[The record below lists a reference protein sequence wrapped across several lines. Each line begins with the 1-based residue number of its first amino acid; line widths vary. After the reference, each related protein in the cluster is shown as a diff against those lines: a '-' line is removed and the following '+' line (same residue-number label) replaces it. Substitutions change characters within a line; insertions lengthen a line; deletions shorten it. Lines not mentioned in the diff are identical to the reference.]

1 MCKSEEHCV
10 DTCQYKERAYEW
22 AFQLRLKD
30 EKIFDKSSKHSSSRK
45 ETDRVANNRRT
56 HLNRQKEKKT
66 AYVAQDIDS
75 EVYESYSKIE
85 SDDEDDDND
94 FVVAEEGMMAFSDET
109 PRGKPRSSSPLPMWH
124 ADTAASSHMTDNPKN
139 FKGPLRPTR

>member
-10 DTCQYKERAYEW
+10 DICQYKERAYEW

-30 EKIFDKSSKHSSSRK
+30 EKIFAKSSKHSSSRK

-94 FVVAEEGMMAFSDET
+94 VVVVVEEEE
-109 PRGKPRSSSPLPMWH
+109 
-124 ADTAASSHMTDNPKN
+124 
-139 FKGPLRPTR
+139 